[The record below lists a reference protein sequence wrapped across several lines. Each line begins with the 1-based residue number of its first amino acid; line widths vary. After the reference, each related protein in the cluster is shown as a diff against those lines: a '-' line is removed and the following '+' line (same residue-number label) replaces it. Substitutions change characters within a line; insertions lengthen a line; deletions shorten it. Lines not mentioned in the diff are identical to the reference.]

1 MYTTKI
7 TPAEGA
13 EVAPKARADGSVPWT
28 ECPPVQPRRHD
39 MTATHAFV
47 ALVQGPE
54 KALALD
60 HAALL
65 LAAHASEG
73 LDVSAQLDR
82 LDAIASQC
90 REPTLDG
97 LRGLLFDEL
106 GFAGDT
112 EDYTDPRNSFLD
124 QVLDRRMGIPI
135 SLSVL
140 MMEIGRRIGV
150 PLEGVGMPGHFLV
163 RHTAD
168 PRVLIDPFHGGRTL
182 DADQCADLFSTL
194 FGTTASLPA
203 SVLEGASP
211 RSILARMLANLKRSY
226 IDRRDPASLIWA
238 SRLRAAIPGVP
249 PSEMAELAQLLV
261 NMGRFGEAADA
272 LEDLANEAGGGDE
285 IRTQAVALRARLN

>member
-1 MYTTKI
+1 
-7 TPAEGA
+7 
-13 EVAPKARADGSVPWT
+13 
-28 ECPPVQPRRHD
+28 
-39 MTATHAFV
+39 MTATDAFV

-60 HAALL
+60 HAAFLM
-65 LAAHASEG
+65 AAHAKPE

-82 LDAIASQC
+82 LDAIAARCQ
-90 REPTLDG
+90 EPTLDG
-97 LRGLLFDEL
+97 LRQLLFEEL

-124 QVLDRRMGIPI
+124 QVLDRGIGIPI

-140 MMEIGRRIGV
+140 TMEIGRRLGV

-163 RHTAD
+163 RHTGA

-194 FGTTASLPA
+194 FGTTATLPL

-211 RSILARMLANLKRSY
+211 RSILARMLANLKHSY
-226 IDRRDPASLIWA
+226 VDRRDPASLIWV

-249 PSEMAELAQLLV
+249 ATEMAELAQQLV

-272 LEDLANEAGGGDE
+272 LDDLADGVGGDGGE
-285 IRTQAVALRARLN
+285 IRTQAIALRARLN

>member
-1 MYTTKI
+1 
-7 TPAEGA
+7 
-13 EVAPKARADGSVPWT
+13 V
-28 ECPPVQPRRHD
+28 
-39 MTATHAFV
+39 TATDAFV

-65 LAAHASEG
+65 LAAHASPS

-82 LDAIASQC
+82 LDELAARCPEGS
-90 REPTLDG
+90 LDG
-97 LRGLLFDEL
+97 LRHLLFDEI

-112 EDYTDPRNSFLD
+112 EDYSDPRNSFLD
-124 QVLDRRMGIPI
+124 QVLDRRRGIPI

-140 MMEIGRRIGV
+140 MMEVGRRVGV

-163 RHTAD
+163 RHTAT
-168 PRVLIDPFHGGRTL
+168 PRVVIDPFHGGRML

-194 FGTTASLPA
+194 FGTTATLPP
-203 SVLEGASP
+203 SVLGAAPP
-211 RSILARMLANLKRSY
+211 RSILARMLANLRNSY
-226 IDRRDPASLIWA
+226 VDRHDPASLIWV

-249 PSEMAELAQLLV
+249 AGEMAELAQLLV

-272 LEDLANEAGGGDE
+272 LEELADSGGARDE
-285 IRTQAVALRARLN
+285 LRVQARTLRARLN